1 MISARTLDQLL
12 LSFCDARWLKV
23 ARVIGKSFEI
33 LELSGIRPSGTIA
46 KIIDMRMAALVANE
60 RLEAQGNIRK
70 WRYSEV
76 RLCDRPSTLPPRI
89 PVSLLRM
96 RKTGNRTIRGKR
108 VARIQ
113 RIHLALSM
121 LLRRAQ

>member
-60 RLEAQGNIRK
+60 RLEAHKATSANGDITK
-70 WRYSEV
+70 FACV
-76 RLCDRPSTLPPRI
+76 IAHLCC
-89 PVSLLRM
+89 
-96 RKTGNRTIRGKR
+96 
-108 VARIQ
+108 
-113 RIHLALSM
+113 HLGSRCLCYV
-121 LLRRAQ
+121 